1 MNLLTII
8 IPHHNTPSLLQRC
21 LESIPDDQRIQ
32 VVVVDDNSDE
42 RIVDFEKFPGKDRR
56 NVEAYLTKEGKGA
69 GYARN
74 VGLQHAKGK
83 WLLFADSDDFFVSG
97 FYDIVQSFFD
107 SDADVVLFKAKSV
120 DSDTLEP
127 SDRNENIN
135 NRIDEC
141 IRGVITAKEAS
152 VAVQSPWCRLIR
164 RDFVERNNIHF
175 DEVMACNDAMFCTK
189 ATCLA
194 SKVAV
199 CPKSIYVVTFRQGSL
214 WNSRKN
220 NPQNHLIRLKVQI
233 RRNNYV
239 RPYGFKPLPI
249 IGYVIKSLNISF
261 TTFVKALWIATS
273 KGALFQGISSYWHK
287 NGHE

>member
-83 WLLFADSDDFFVSG
+83 WLLFADSDDFFVHG
-97 FYDIVQSFFD
+97 FYEKVSAFFD
-107 SDADVVLFKAKSV
+107 LEYDMVLFKANSV
-120 DSDTLEP
+120 DSETLEP
-127 SDRNENIN
+127 SNRNENIN

-141 IRGVITAKEAS
+141 VKGIITAKEAS
-152 VAVQSPWCRLIR
+152 IAVQSPWCRLIR
-164 RDFVERNNIHF
+164 RDLVVQYKILF
-175 DEVMACNDAMFCTK
+175 DEVMACNDAMFTTK
-189 ATCLA
+189 VTCLA
-194 SKVAV
+194 DKVFISAE
-199 CPKSIYVVTFRQGSL
+199 PIYVVTYRKGSL
-214 WNSRKN
+214 WDTRKT
-220 NPQNHLIRLKVQI
+220 NPTNYLIRLKVQI
-233 RRNNYV
+233 RRNRYV
-239 RPYGFKPLPI
+239 KKFGFELLPI
-249 IGYVIKSLNISF
+249 MGYVVKGLSIDF
-261 TTFVKALWIATS
+261 PTFLKAFWIAIS
-273 KGALFQGISSYWHK
+273 RGALFQGFGFYLKKQH
-287 NGHE
+287 N